1 MKTRLFS
8 GQKYVILT
16 LAVIITAAITLPAAA
31 DLYMTARTPEEKEE
45 KRAVLKYFGFVQ
57 GMQGRFVGPTH
68 GTRGPAVAGHP
79 TKKHVYFHGSASGG
93 LWKTEDDGMYWE
105 PVGDGQ
111 FGMGS
116 IGAIAISPS
125 DPNVMYVGTGEPNLR
140 DSVSWGD
147 GVYKSTDGGETWT
160 NIGLKKTRHISRIR
174 IHPENPDIVYVAA
187 IGNPF
192 GAGEDR
198 GVYRSKDGGK
208 TWEKVLYKSD
218 VAGAIDLV
226 MDVTNPT
233 GLYASIYQ
241 IQRRTWGVQSG
252 GPDSGIWKSTDG
264 GDTWQDIT
272 RNPGLPD
279 GTLGRIGL
287 ALSPAKPERISAL
300 IDSEKQSGMYQ
311 SDDGGKT
318 WQFLSDHVGI
328 IQRPFYYFHVYAHPV
343 NPDELWVLS
352 NKLWQSLDGGK
363 TWTQRSGT
371 KDDFH
376 DMWISPNDPERMI
389 VIHDGGAMVSTTAGK
404 TWSKPYTQKTGQF
417 YRVNVD
423 NQFPYNLYGNG
434 QDLIG
439 YKVPSASVWGGI
451 SYNDVT
457 VLGTGESGAS
467 VPHPEDPDL
476 IYHLAQSSMAA
487 GGGPIQRVNL
497 KTEQYEHI
505 NVWPVITF
513 GRGQNEAKYR
523 FNWHA
528 PIVIDPHDP
537 ETIYTAAEYVF
548 RSTDRGQSWEKIS
561 PVLTRDDESKQQA
574 GGAPW
579 APETSGQENY
589 NTIHRMAA
597 SVHEQGVLWAGS
609 DDGLLHVTRD
619 NSNTWTN
626 VTPPNLP
633 EDSGIYEI
641 ELSPHDPATAYI
653 AITRYRTANDLTP
666 YLFKTDDYG
675 ETWTNI
681 SNTFDQEEI
690 TRTIREDTVRKGLLF
705 VGTETGIFY
714 SLDDGKS
721 WQRFEMGLP
730 RVPVHDMKIKGE
742 DLVIATHGRGFWIV
756 DDISPLRQHTEKIVS
771 GNHLY
776 KPRTVIRLGRNW
788 WAAYGGGV
796 FGGQK
801 NYFVQNHRPGHTF
814 IELGVIN
821 GMRRRYF
828 LEGGQPRPD
837 GAVIYYNLVE
847 GAKDVSLTI
856 LDKEGN
862 EIKTFTGDQIG
873 TSTGLNQFVWDMN
886 YPDAKSVPGK
896 PAPGIIVMAKPDTYQ
911 VRLTVDGKTQTQP
924 FELKINPNET
934 WTKVDTDARFD
945 LWMKIRSVTEN
956 ANLAVIDAL
965 NVSES
970 VQKEAATKKSPK
982 ARELA
987 AKIEQA
993 AQDFQGMLIPV
1004 GKTLSEIANEP
1015 SKLLSKLA
1023 TVSHMLYSSEGRPTK
1038 SAYAVV
1044 EELSADIDAS
1054 IAGWKKVVETDVA
1067 AFDTLQ

>member
-1 MKTRLFS
+1 MSLNSLRGRGRLLSAILLLVGTSFS
-8 GQKYVILT
+8 GV
-16 LAVIITAAITLPAAA
+16 AFS
-31 DLYMTARTPEEKEE
+31 DLYMTARTPEEKEI
-45 KRAVLKYFGFVQ
+45 KRGILEGYGFTQ
-57 GMQGRFVGPTH
+57 GIQGRFVGPTH

-79 TKKHVYFHGSASGG
+79 TDRHVFFHGSGSGG
-93 LWKTEDDGMYWE
+93 LWKSEDDGLHWV
-105 PVGDGQ
+105 PLGDGQ

-125 DPNVMYVGTGEPNLR
+125 DPDVMYVGTGEPNLR

-160 NIGLKKTRHISRIR
+160 NIGLKKTRNISKIQ
-174 IHPENPDIVYVAA
+174 IHPKNPEIVYVAA

-192 GAGEDR
+192 GPGEDR
-198 GVYRSKDGGK
+198 GVYRSKDGGNN
-208 TWEKVLYKSD
+208 WEKVLYKSD
-218 VAGAIDLV
+218 VAGANDLM
-226 MDVTNPT
+226 MDETNPDL
-233 GLYASIYQ
+233 LYASIYQ

-252 GPDSGIWKSTDG
+252 GPDSGIWKSTNG

-279 GTLGRIGL
+279 GILGKIGL
-287 ALSPAKPERISAL
+287 ALSPARPERISAL
-300 IDSEKQSGMYQ
+300 IDSEKKSGMYQ
-311 SDDGGKT
+311 SNDAGKT
-318 WQFLSDHVGI
+318 WQFLSDEVGI

-343 NPDELWVLS
+343 NPDELWVMS
-352 NKLWQSLDGGK
+352 NKLWQSTDAGK
-363 TWTQRSGT
+363 TWTQRAGT

-376 DMWISPNDPERMI
+376 DMWIDPKDPERMI
-389 VIHDGGAMVSTTAGK
+389 VIHDGGAMVTTTAGK
-404 TWSKPYTQKTGQF
+404 TWTKPYTQKTGQF

-476 IYHLAQSSMAA
+476 VYHLAQSSMAA
-487 GGGPIQRVNL
+487 GGAPIQRVNL
-497 KTEQYEHI
+497 KTEQYEHV

-513 GRGQNEAKYR
+513 GRGQSEAKYR

-548 RSTDRGQSWEKIS
+548 RSKDRGQSWEKIS
-561 PVLTRDDESKQQA
+561 PVLTKDDKSKQQA

-579 APETSGQENY
+579 APETSGQEAY
-589 NTIHRMAA
+589 NTIHRMAV
-597 SVHEQGVLWAGS
+597 SEHEEGVIWTAS
-609 DDGLLHVTRD
+609 DDGLVFLTRD
-619 NSNTWTN
+619 NGKTWKN
-626 VTPPNLP
+626 VSPPDLP
-633 EDSGIYEI
+633 EDSDIYEI
-641 ELSPHDPATAYI
+641 EQSPHDPATAYI

-666 YLFKTDDYG
+666 YLYKTSDYG
-675 ETWTNI
+675 KTWTSI
-681 SNTFDQEEI
+681 GKTFPQQEI
-690 TRTIREDTVRKGLLF
+690 TRTIREDKVRKGLLF

-714 SLDDGKS
+714 SLDDGTH

-730 RVPVHDMKIKGE
+730 RVPVHDMKIKDE

-756 DDISPLRQHTEKIVS
+756 DDISPLRQQTDKTVS
-771 GNHLY
+771 SNHLF
-776 KPRTVIRLGRNW
+776 KPRTAIRLGRNW
-788 WAAYGGGV
+788 WSNYGGGV

-821 GMRRRYF
+821 GIKRRYF

-856 LDKEGN
+856 LDKDGK
-862 EIKTFTGDQIG
+862 EIKTFSGDEIG

-886 YPDAKSVPGK
+886 YPDARSVPGK
-896 PAPGIIVMAKPDTYQ
+896 PPAGIVVMAKPDTYQ
-911 VRLTVDGKTQTQP
+911 VRLTVDGKSQTQP

-934 WTKVDTDARFD
+934 WTMADTDARFD
-945 LWMKIRSVTEN
+945 LWMRIRAVTEN

-965 NVSES
+965 EVSES
-970 VQKEAATKKSPK
+970 VQQQAATKKDPK
-982 ARELA
+982 AKELA
-987 AKIEQA
+987 ARIEEA
-993 AQDFQGMLIPV
+993 ASNFQGTLIPV

-1015 SKLLSKLA
+1015 AKLLSKLA
-1023 TVSHMLYSSEGRPTK
+1023 TVHHMLYQTEGRPTK

-1044 EELSADIDAS
+1044 DELSVEIDAA
-1054 IAGWKKVVETDVA
+1054 IDNWNKVVDTDVV
-1067 AFDTLQ
+1067 AFNKMN